1 MFPRIILANSR
12 DKKIQKIRI
21 FQFRRIMKESASSI
35 QLIKISS
42 SLPHIDFSIDTD
54 LSLKIIPYNGVVAKW

>member
-1 MFPRIILANSR
+1 MFSR
-12 DKKIQKIRI
+12 VVLSDSLYKKIQKRGILE
-21 FQFRRIMKESASSI
+21 FRKIVEESSSSVE
-35 QLIKISS
+35 LIKIGS